1 MTGMQ
6 QSWLVAVRE
15 MRERSRSRAFRAG
28 SILMIVLV
36 VAMVVLPSAIDTRGG
51 TKDVGL
57 TGHTPTTLA
66 QALREQ
72 GQTVDST
79 VRVHRYATA
88 AAGEEALRRDQVDLL
103 VIGVRRLEW
112 QGRADE
118 QLQAVASGAIQLV
131 AVQERAA
138 ATGTSPEALAALMA
152 PVPVQK
158 VEIGLVAG
166 RGPDDGTAAIVMTV
180 LLLVAILTYGNLV
193 LTGVAEEKASR
204 VVEVLLARMPA
215 RNLLAGKVLG
225 IGLLGFGQF
234 VVTAVAAL
242 VALRLVDS
250 VDLPAV
256 TGGVLA
262 WVVVWFVLG
271 YVLYAMAYGAIGS
284 LASRAEDAQS
294 AAGPIQYTLIAA
306 YWGSFVALSSD
317 PESGWSVLLS
327 YFPVTAPLAMP
338 ARIALGVAAW
348 WEPVLAV
355 AVTLGALAALVVV
368 AGRVYTNAI
377 LRTGPR
383 LRLRDVWGRQPAVA
397 AGPSPVAVRPSGR
410 WPRGRWIAHR

>member
-1 MTGMQ
+1 
-6 QSWLVAVRE
+6 
-15 MRERSRSRAFRAG
+15 
-28 SILMIVLV
+28 
-36 VAMVVLPSAIDTRGG
+36 
-51 TKDVGL
+51 
-57 TGHTPTTLA
+57 
-66 QALREQ
+66 
-72 GQTVDST
+72 
-79 VRVHRYATA
+79 
-88 AAGEEALRRDQVDLL
+88 
-103 VIGVRRLEW
+103 
-112 QGRADE
+112 
-118 QLQAVASGAIQLV
+118 
-131 AVQERAA
+131 
-138 ATGTSPEALAALMA
+138 
-152 PVPVQK
+152 
-158 VEIGLVAG
+158 
-166 RGPDDGTAAIVMTV
+166 
-180 LLLVAILTYGNLV
+180 VAIITYGNLV

-204 VVEVLLARMPA
+204 VVEVLLSRMPA
-215 RNLLAGKVLG
+215 RRLLAGKVLG
-225 IGLLGFGQF
+225 IGLLGLGQF
-234 VVTAVAAL
+234 ALTAAAAL
-242 VALRLVDS
+242 VAAQFVES
-250 VDLPAV
+250 FDLPSV
-256 TGGVLA
+256 TGAVLA
-262 WVVVWFVLG
+262 WGVVWFVLG
-271 YVLYAMAYGAIGS
+271 YAVYAMAYGAVGS
-284 LASRAEDAQS
+284 LASRAEDVQS